1 VRVAVVG
8 GGAWG
13 TALACHAARL
23 DHDVS
28 LWAIEPQVAEDVSV
42 RHENVA
48 YLPGVALP
56 VRLRASTDLASVV
69 LDAGLVVLVSP
80 SQHLRWAAA
89 QVAPSLRDDAL
100 VLVATKGMEEG
111 THALMTD
118 VVREVIPRVT
128 PDRLAALSGPSF
140 AREVAA
146 GLPTDVVAASAGMAA
161 ARAVQEALHS
171 PMFRVY
177 ASRDLVGV
185 QVGGAVKN
193 VIAVAAGA
201 CDGLSLGLN
210 ARAAL
215 TTRGLAE
222 MSRLGV
228 ALGADPLTF
237 LGLAGVGDLF
247 LTCGG
252 ELSRNRK
259 LGMAVAQGKDPQ
271 EYVKAH
277 KWVAEG
283 FRTSAAAW
291 ALATARGVD
300 MPITEQ
306 VHHVLHH
313 RRPLLEAMKLL
324 VTRAHKEELVGIR
337 GSRTAEDQ
345 ERGGG

>member
-1 VRVAVVG
+1 MVG
-8 GGAWG
+8 D
-13 TALACHAARL
+13 AR
-23 DHDVS
+23 
-28 LWAIEPQVAEDVSV
+28 
-42 RHENVA
+42 
-48 YLPGVALP
+48 
-56 VRLRASTDLASVV
+56 
-69 LDAGLVVLVSP
+69 LVVLVPP
-80 SQHLRWAAA
+80 SEYLRSVVAR
-89 QVAPSLRDDAL
+89 VAPALHDEAL
-100 VLVATKGMEEG
+100 VVVATKGIEEK

-118 VVREVIPRVT
+118 VVRETLPRVS
-128 PDRLAALSGPSF
+128 PSRLAVLSGPSF
-140 AREVAA
+140 AREVAS
-146 GLPTDVVAASAGMAA
+146 GLPTDVVAASAGMEA
-161 ARAVQEALHS
+161 ARAVQAALHA

-177 ASRDLVGV
+177 ASGDMVGV

-259 LGMAVAQGKDPQ
+259 LGMAVAQGEDPQ

-277 KWVAEG
+277 KSVAEG

-291 ALATARGVD
+291 ALATERGVD

-306 VHHVLHH
+306 VHHVLHEG
-313 RRPLLEAMKLL
+313 RPLLEAMKRL
-324 VTRAHKEELVGIR
+324 VTRAHKEELEGI
-337 GSRTAEDQ
+337 
-345 ERGGG
+345 GG

>member
-13 TALACHAARL
+13 TALACHAARC

-28 LWAIEPQVAEDVSV
+28 LWAIEAQVAEDVT
-42 RHENVA
+42 RRRENTT

-56 VRLRASTDLASVV
+56 PSLRASTDLTAVV
-69 LDAGLVVLVSP
+69 AGARLVVLVPP
-80 SQHLRWAAA
+80 SEHLRSVATR
-89 QVAPSLRDDAL
+89 VAPALHADAL
-100 VLVATKGMEEG
+100 VVVATKGMEEA
-111 THALMTD
+111 THALMSD
-118 VVREVIPRVT
+118 VVKETMPQVA
-128 PDRLAALSGPSF
+128 PDRLAVLSGPSF
-140 AREVAA
+140 AREVAS
-146 GLPTDVVAASAGMAA
+146 GLPTDVVAASSDIEA
-161 ARAVQEALHS
+161 ARAVQEALHA

-177 ASRDLVGV
+177 ASRDMVGV

-252 ELSRNRK
+252 ELSRNRR
-259 LGMAVAQGKDPQ
+259 LGMAVAQGEDPQ

-277 KWVAEG
+277 KSVAEG

-291 ALATARGVD
+291 AVATARGVD

-306 VHHVLHH
+306 VHQVLHH
-313 RRPLLEAMKLL
+313 GRPLLEAMKLL
-324 VTRAHKEELVGIR
+324 VTRAQKEELVGIR
-337 GSRTAEDQ
+337 DSRSGS
-345 ERGGG
+345 G

>member
-1 VRVAVVG
+1 VRIAVVG

-13 TALACHAARL
+13 TALASHAARI
-23 DHDVS
+23 DHDVAM
-28 LWAIEPQVAEDVSV
+28 WAVEAEVADDVTA
-42 RHENVA
+42 RHENTT
-48 YLPGVALP
+48 YLPGVRLP
-56 VRLRASTDLASVV
+56 AKLRASTDAAQVV
-69 LDAGLVVLVSP
+69 DGAELVVLVPP
-80 SQHLRWAAA
+80 SEHLRAVATR
-89 QVAPSLRDDAL
+89 VAPAVREGAL
-100 VLVATKGMEEG
+100 VVLATKGIEER

-118 VVREVIPRVT
+118 VVLQAMPRAAA
-128 PDRLAALSGPSF
+128 DRVVVLSGPSF
-140 AREVAA
+140 AREVAS
-146 GLPTDVVAASAGMAA
+146 GLPTDVVAASTSMDA
-161 ARAVQEALHS
+161 ARAVQSALHS

-177 ASRDLVGV
+177 ASGDPVGV
-185 QVGGAVKN
+185 QVGGAIKN

-252 ELSRNRK
+252 ELSRNRR
-259 LGMAVAQGKDPQ
+259 LGTAVAQGEDPKA
-271 EYVKAH
+271 YVAKH
-277 KWVAEG
+277 KSVAEG

-291 ALATARGVD
+291 TLALAKGVD

-306 VHHVLHH
+306 VFHVLHEG
-313 RRPLLEAMKLL
+313 RPLLEAFKML
-324 VTRAHKEELVGIR
+324 VTRAKKEELEGIR
-337 GSRTAEDQ
+337 P
-345 ERGGG
+345 

>member
-23 DHDVS
+23 DHDVA
-28 LWAIEPQVAEDVSV
+28 LWAIERQVAEDVTL
-42 RHENVA
+42 RHENVT

-56 VRLRASTDLASVV
+56 VGLRASTDLDAVV
-69 LDAGLVVLVSP
+69 ADARLVLLVPP
-80 SQHLRWAAA
+80 SEHLRSVTER
-89 QVAPSLRDDAL
+89 VAPSLRDDAL

-118 VVREVIPRVT
+118 VVREVLPRIASH
-128 PDRLAALSGPSF
+128 RLAALSGPSF
-140 AREVAA
+140 AREVAL
-146 GLPTDVVAASAGMAA
+146 GLPTDVVAASSDMAA
-161 ARAVQEALHS
+161 ARAVQEALHA

-252 ELSRNRK
+252 ELSRNRQ
-259 LGMAVAQGKDPQ
+259 LGMAVAHGDDPQ

-277 KWVAEG
+277 RSVAEG

-306 VHHVLHH
+306 VHHVLHE
-313 RRPLLEAMKLL
+313 RRPLLDAMKLL

-337 GSRTAEDQ
+337 G
-345 ERGGG
+345 

>member
-1 VRVAVVG
+1 MRVAVVG

-13 TALACHAARL
+13 TALATHAVRL
-23 DHDVS
+23 EHEVS
-28 LWAIEPQVAEDVSV
+28 LWTHEASVAEDIAA
-42 RHENVA
+42 RHENKT
-48 YLPGVALP
+48 YLPGVTLP
-56 VRLRASTDLASVV
+56 ARLRASADVRVLA
-69 LDAGLVVLVSP
+69 DAELVVLVPP
-80 SQHLRWAAA
+80 SEHLRAVAGR
-89 QVAPSLRDDAL
+89 VAPVLHRDAL
-100 VLVATKGMEEG
+100 VVVATKGIEET

-118 VVREVIPRVT
+118 VVREAMPGVAPE
-128 PDRLAALSGPSF
+128 RLAVLSGPSF
-140 AREVAA
+140 AREVAT
-146 GLPTDVVAASAGMAA
+146 GLPTDVVVASHGTETASA
-161 ARAVQEALHS
+161 VQRALHS

-177 ASRDLVGV
+177 ASRDMVGV

-252 ELSRNRK
+252 ELSRNRM
-259 LGMAVAQGKDPQ
+259 LGMAVAKGEDPLA
-271 EYVKAH
+271 YVTAH
-277 KWVAEG
+277 KSVAEG

-291 ALATARGVD
+291 ALAVARGVD

-313 RRPLLEAMKLL
+313 GRPLLEGMKRL
-324 VTRAHKEELVGIR
+324 VTRAHKEELEGIR
-337 GSRTAEDQ
+337 G
-345 ERGGG
+345 

>member
-28 LWAIEPQVAEDVSV
+28 MWAVEPEVADDVTS
-42 RHENVA
+42 RHENMT

-56 VRLRASTDLASVV
+56 ARLLASTDVAAVV
-69 LDAGLVVLVSP
+69 RDAALVVLVPP
-80 SQHLRWAAA
+80 SEYLRSVAAR
-89 QVAPSLRDDAL
+89 VAPVLSGEAL
-100 VLVATKGMEEG
+100 VVVATKGIEET

-118 VVREVIPRVT
+118 VVRETLTGLSPG
-128 PDRLAALSGPSF
+128 RLAVLSGPSF
-140 AREVAA
+140 AREVAS
-146 GLPTDVVAASAGMAA
+146 GLPTDVVAASAGMEA
-161 ARAVQEALHS
+161 ARAVQAALHS

-177 ASRDLVGV
+177 ASGDMVGV

-252 ELSRNRK
+252 ELSRNRR
-259 LGMAVAQGKDPQ
+259 LGMAVAEGQDPQ
-271 EYVKAH
+271 AYVKQH
-277 KWVAEG
+277 KSVAEG

-291 ALATARGVD
+291 ALATQRGVD

-313 RRPLLEAMKLL
+313 GRPLLDAMKLL
-324 VTRAHKEELVGIR
+324 VTRAQKEELEGIR
-337 GSRTAEDQ
+337 G
-345 ERGGG
+345 

>member
-13 TALACHAARL
+13 TALGCHAARL
-23 DHDVS
+23 DHDVV
-28 LWAIEPQVAEDVSV
+28 LWAIEPRVAEDVAT
-42 RHENVA
+42 RHENIT
-48 YLPGVALP
+48 YLPGVTLP
-56 VRLRASTDLASVV
+56 ASLRASTDLDAVV
-69 LDAGLVVLVSP
+69 AEARLVVLVPP
-80 SQHLRWAAA
+80 SQHLRS
-89 QVAPSLRDDAL
+89 VALRLAPALRDDAL

-118 VVREVIPRVT
+118 VVREVLPRLT
-128 PDRLAALSGPSF
+128 PDRLAVLSGPSF
-140 AREVAA
+140 AREVAS
-146 GLPTDVVAASAGMAA
+146 GLPTDVVAASSEMAA
-161 ARAVQEALHS
+161 ARVVQEALHA

-252 ELSRNRK
+252 ELSRNRR
-259 LGMAVAQGKDPQ
+259 LGLAVAQGEDPQ

-277 KWVAEG
+277 QWVAEG

-313 RRPLLEAMKLL
+313 RRPLLDAMKLL
-324 VTRAHKEELVGIR
+324 VTRAHKEELAGIR
-337 GSRTAEDQ
+337 GTRQ
-345 ERGGG
+345 G

>member
-1 VRVAVVG
+1 MKIAVVG
-8 GGAWG
+8 AGAWG
-13 TALACHAARL
+13 TALACHARRL
-23 DHDVS
+23 GHEVA
-28 LWAIEPQVAEDVSV
+28 LWALEDAVV
-42 RHENVA
+42 RAVEDQRENTP

-56 VRLRASTDLASVV
+56 AGLHASTDAAAVV
-69 LDAGLVVLVSP
+69 KEAAIVILVPP
-80 SQHLRWAAA
+80 SEHLRSICAR
-89 QVAPSLRDDAL
+89 VAPGLRGDA
-100 VLVATKGMEEG
+100 VLSVASKGIELA
-111 THALMTD
+111 TRTLMSD
-118 VVREVIPRVT
+118 VVASALPGWPT
-128 PDRLAALSGPSF
+128 DRLSFLSGPSF
-140 AREVAA
+140 AREVAS
-146 GLPTDVVAASAGMAA
+146 GLPTDVVVASAGMQAA
-161 ARAVQEALHS
+161 HAVQAALHS

-177 ASRDLVGV
+177 ASGDPVGV

-252 ELSRNRK
+252 DLSRNRR
-259 LGMAVAQGKDPQ
+259 LGMAVAAGQDPQ
-271 EYVKAH
+271 VYVASQTS
-277 KWVAEG
+277 VAEG
-283 FRTSAAAW
+283 FHTSAAAW
-291 ALATARGVD
+291 ALAQQRGVD

-306 VHHVLHH
+306 VFHVLHEG
-313 RRPLLEAMKLL
+313 RPLLDAIRLL

-337 GSRTAEDQ
+337 
-345 ERGGG
+345 

>member
-1 VRVAVVG
+1 MRVAVVG

-13 TALACHAARL
+13 TALAAHAARL
-23 DHDVS
+23 DHDVA
-28 LWAIEPQVAEDVSV
+28 LWAVEPEVADDVTL
-42 RHENVA
+42 RRENRT

-56 VRLRASTDLASVV
+56 PSLRASTDMAAVV
-69 LDAGLVVLVSP
+69 GDARLVVLVPP
-80 SQHLRWAAA
+80 SEHLRSVASR
-89 QVAPSLRDDAL
+89 VAPALSGDAL
-100 VLVATKGMEEG
+100 VVVATKGIEEK

-118 VVREVIPRVT
+118 VVKETMPHVA
-128 PDRLAALSGPSF
+128 PDRLAILSGPSF
-140 AREVAA
+140 AREVAS
-146 GLPTDVVAASAGMAA
+146 GLPTDVVAASAGMVA
-161 ARAVQEALHS
+161 ARAVQGVLHS

-177 ASRDLVGV
+177 ASGDMVGV
-185 QVGGAVKN
+185 QIGGAVKN

-259 LGMAVAQGKDPQ
+259 LGMAVAQGEDPL

-277 KWVAEG
+277 RSVAEG

-291 ALATARGVD
+291 TLATRREVD

-306 VHHVLHH
+306 VYHVLHH

-324 VTRAHKEELVGIR
+324 VTRSHKEELHGLR
-337 GSRTAEDQ
+337 G
-345 ERGGG
+345 

>member
-1 VRVAVVG
+1 MRVAVVG

-13 TALACHAARL
+13 TALASHAARL
-23 DHDVS
+23 DHDVAM
-28 LWAIEPQVAEDVSV
+28 WAIEADVAEAVV
-42 RHENVA
+42 ARHENTT

-56 VRLRASTDLASVV
+56 SRLRASTDAAAVV
-69 LDAGLVVLVSP
+69 GDAELVVLVPP
-80 SQHLRWAAA
+80 SEHLRS
-89 QVAPSLRDDAL
+89 VAKRIAPAMRPG
-100 VLVATKGMEEG
+100 VLIAVATKGIEEG

-118 VVREVIPRVT
+118 VVREALPNVT
-128 PDRLAALSGPSF
+128 DDRLAVVSGPSF
-140 AREVAA
+140 AREVAS
-146 GLPTDVVAASAGMAA
+146 GLPTDVVAASLGMHAA
-161 ARAVQEALHS
+161 HAVQAALHS

-177 ASRDLVGV
+177 ASGDVVGV
-185 QVGGAVKN
+185 QIGGAIKN

-201 CDGLSLGLN
+201 CDGLGLGLN

-252 ELSRNRK
+252 ELSRNRR
-259 LGMAVAQGKDPQ
+259 LGMAVASGEDPQ
-271 EYVKAH
+271 AYVRAH
-277 KWVAEG
+277 RSVAEG

-313 RRPLLEAMKLL
+313 GRPLMEALTNL
-324 VTRAHKEELVGIR
+324 VTREKKEEFVGIR
-337 GSRTAEDQ
+337 TTG
-345 ERGGG
+345 

>member
-1 VRVAVVG
+1 
-8 GGAWG
+8 
-13 TALACHAARL
+13 
-23 DHDVS
+23 
-28 LWAIEPQVAEDVSV
+28 
-42 RHENVA
+42 
-48 YLPGVALP
+48 
-56 VRLRASTDLASVV
+56 
-69 LDAGLVVLVSP
+69 
-80 SQHLRWAAA
+80 
-89 QVAPSLRDDAL
+89 VAPGLRDDAL
-100 VLVATKGMEEG
+100 VVVATKGMEET
-111 THALMTD
+111 THSLMTD
-118 VVREVIPRVT
+118 VVRETMPRVA
-128 PDRLAALSGPSF
+128 PDRLAVLSGPSF
-140 AREVAA
+140 AREVAS
-146 GLPTDVVAASAGMAA
+146 GMPTDVVAASLDMRA

-177 ASRDLVGV
+177 ASRDMVGV

-201 CDGLSLGLN
+201 CDGLALGLN

-259 LGMAVAQGKDPQ
+259 LGMAVAQGEDPQ
-271 EYVKAH
+271 EYVKTH
-277 KWVAEG
+277 KSVAEG

-306 VHHVLHH
+306 VYRVLHH
-313 RRPLLEAMKLL
+313 GRPLLEAMKLL

-337 GSRTAEDQ
+337 GDASGSR
-345 ERGGG
+345 G

>member
-1 VRVAVVG
+1 VRVAVIG

-23 DHDVS
+23 DHRVA
-28 LWAIEPQVAEDVSV
+28 LWAIEPEVADDVTR
-42 RHENVA
+42 RHENTA
-48 YLPGVALP
+48 YLPGVSLP
-56 VRLRASTDLASVV
+56 TGLRASTDASAVAD
-69 LDAGLVVLVSP
+69 DARLVILVPP
-80 SQHLRWAAA
+80 SEHLRSVAAR
-89 QVAPSLRDDAL
+89 VAPAVRRDA
-100 VLVATKGMEEG
+100 VVVVATKGIEDQ
-111 THALMTD
+111 THALMTE
-118 VVREVIPRVT
+118 VVRQVMPALGDE
-128 PDRLAALSGPSF
+128 RLAVLSGPSF

-146 GLPTDVVAASAGMAA
+146 GLPTDLVAASPGMVA
-161 ARAVQEALHS
+161 AREVQAVLHS

-177 ASRDLVGV
+177 GSGDVIGV

-228 ALGADPLTF
+228 ALGANPLTF

-252 ELSRNRK
+252 ELSRNRQ
-259 LGMAVAQGKDPQ
+259 LGAALAHGQDPQ
-271 EYVKAH
+271 AYVKAH
-277 KWVAEG
+277 KSVAEG

-291 ALATARGVD
+291 ALACARGAD

-306 VHHVLHH
+306 VYHVLHH
-313 RRPLLEAMKLL
+313 GRPLLDAMKLL
-324 VTRAHKEELVGIR
+324 VTRAKKEELEGIR
-337 GSRTAEDQ
+337 
-345 ERGGG
+345 

>member
-1 VRVAVVG
+1 MRVAVVG

-13 TALACHAARL
+13 TALAAHAARL
-23 DHDVS
+23 EHDVA
-28 LWAIEPQVAEDVSV
+28 LWAIESEVADDVTTL
-42 RHENVA
+42 HENRT
-48 YLPGVALP
+48 YLPGVTLP
-56 VRLRASTDLASVV
+56 RSLRASTDAAAV
-69 LDAGLVVLVSP
+69 LGGAELVVLVPP
-80 SQHLRWAAA
+80 SEHLRAVCVRIAS
-89 QVAPSLRDDAL
+89 VAPAGAL
-100 VLVATKGMEEG
+100 VVVATKGIEESSD
-111 THALMTD
+111 ALMSD
-118 VVREVIPRVT
+118 VVREALPHVS
-128 PDRLAALSGPSF
+128 PDRLAVLSGPSF
-140 AREVAA
+140 AREVAS
-146 GLPTDVVAASAGMAA
+146 GLPTDVVVASAGMIA
-161 ARAVQEALHS
+161 AREAQRVLHA

-177 ASRDLVGV
+177 ASSDMVGV
-185 QVGGAVKN
+185 QIGGAVKN

-252 ELSRNRK
+252 ELSRNRR
-259 LGMAVAQGKDPQ
+259 LGMAVAEGQDPQ
-271 EYVKAH
+271 QYVRAH
-277 KWVAEG
+277 RSVAEG

-291 ALATARGVD
+291 GLAQRKGVD

-313 RRPLLEAMKLL
+313 GRPLLEAMKLL
-324 VTRAHKEELVGIR
+324 VTRAHKDELAGLR
-337 GSRTAEDQ
+337 DQ
-345 ERGGG
+345 G

>member
-1 VRVAVVG
+1 VRIAVVG
-8 GGAWG
+8 AGAWG
-13 TALACHAARL
+13 TALAAHAARL
-23 DHDVS
+23 DHDVA
-28 LWAIEPQVAEDVSV
+28 LWALEPEVADDVT
-42 RHENVA
+42 RRRENTL

-56 VRLRASTDLASVV
+56 SSLRASTDVEGVAADARIVLLVPPSEYLASVASRV
-69 LDAGLVVLVSP
+69 APALHPEALVVI
-80 SQHLRWAAA
+80 
-89 QVAPSLRDDAL
+89 
-100 VLVATKGMEEG
+100 ATKGIAEE

-118 VVREVIPRVT
+118 VVERAIPRLSR
-128 PDRLAALSGPSF
+128 DRLAVLSGPSF
-140 AREVAA
+140 AREVAS
-146 GLPTDVVAASAGMAA
+146 GMPTDVVAASEGMRA
-161 ARAVQEALHS
+161 AREVQAALHS

-177 ASRDLVGV
+177 ASGDVVGV
-185 QVGGAVKN
+185 QVGGSVKN

-252 ELSRNRK
+252 ELSRNRR
-259 LGMAVAQGKDPQ
+259 LGMAVAQGEDPQ
-271 EYVKAH
+271 AYVKAH
-277 KWVAEG
+277 RSVAEG

-291 ALATARGVD
+291 ALASDLEVD

-306 VHHVLHH
+306 VYHVLH
-313 RRPLLEAMKLL
+313 RGRPLLEAFRLL
-324 VTRAHKEELVGIR
+324 VTRAQKEELEGIR
-337 GSRTAEDQ
+337 PQ
-345 ERGGG
+345 

>member
-8 GGAWG
+8 SGAWG

-23 DHDVS
+23 DHDVAM
-28 LWAIEPQVAEDVSV
+28 WAVESQVAEDVTA
-42 RHENVA
+42 RHENIT

-56 VRLRASTDLASVV
+56 PRLRASTDLAAVVAEARLVILVPPSEYLRSVAV
-69 LDAGLVVLVSP
+69 
-80 SQHLRWAAA
+80 R
-89 QVAPSLRDDAL
+89 VAPALRDDAL

-111 THALMTD
+111 SHALMTD
-118 VVREVIPRVT
+118 VVREAIPRLT

-140 AREVAA
+140 AREVAS
-146 GLPTDVVAASAGMAA
+146 GLPTDVVAASSDMVA
-161 ARAVQEALHS
+161 ARAVQEALHA
-171 PMFRVY
+171 PLFRVY

-259 LGMAVAQGKDPQ
+259 LGMAVAAGEDPQ

-277 KWVAEG
+277 KSVAEG

-291 ALATARGVD
+291 ALARARGVD

-306 VHHVLHH
+306 VHHVLHQG
-313 RRPLLEAMKLL
+313 RPLLEAMKLL
-324 VTRAHKEELVGIR
+324 VSRAHKEELLGIR
-337 GSRTAEDQ
+337 A
-345 ERGGG
+345 

>member
-1 VRVAVVG
+1 MRVAVVG

-13 TALACHAARL
+13 TALAAHAARL
-23 DHDVS
+23 DHEVA
-28 LWAIEPQVAEDVSV
+28 LWAIEPQVAEDVTA
-42 RHENVA
+42 RRENTI
-48 YLPGVALP
+48 YLPGVPLP
-56 VRLRASTDLASVV
+56 RLAASTDVDTVVREAQLVILVPPSEHLRSVAARVASS
-69 LDAGLVVLVSP
+69 LHEEALVV
-80 SQHLRWAAA
+80 
-89 QVAPSLRDDAL
+89 
-100 VLVATKGMEEG
+100 VATKGIEEK
-111 THALMTD
+111 THALMTE
-118 VVREVIPRVT
+118 VVRQTLPRLG
-128 PDRLAALSGPSF
+128 PGRLAVLSGPSF
-140 AREVAA
+140 AREVAS
-146 GLPTDVVAASAGMAA
+146 GLPTDVVAASEGMEA
-161 ARAVQEALHS
+161 ARAVQAALHS

-177 ASRDLVGV
+177 ASDDMIGV

-228 ALGADPLTF
+228 ALGATPLTF

-252 ELSRNRK
+252 ELSRNRR
-259 LGMAVAQGKDPQ
+259 LGMAIAHGEDPQ
-271 EYVKAH
+271 AYVKAH
-277 KWVAEG
+277 VSVAEG

-291 ALATARGVD
+291 ALATERGVD

-313 RRPLLEAMKLL
+313 GRPLLDAMKLL
-324 VTRAHKEELVGIR
+324 VTRAHKEELLGIK
-337 GSRTAEDQ
+337 G
-345 ERGGG
+345 

>member
-28 LWAIEPQVAEDVSV
+28 MWAVEPDVAEEVTR
-42 RHENVA
+42 RHENTT

-56 VRLRASTDLASVV
+56 ARLRASTDVAAVV
-69 LDAGLVVLVSP
+69 HDAALVVLVPP
-80 SQHLRWAAA
+80 SEYLRSVAAR
-89 QVAPSLRDDAL
+89 VAPELSSEAL
-100 VLVATKGMEEG
+100 IVVATKGIEET

-118 VVREVIPRVT
+118 VVREMLPGVSPG
-128 PDRLAALSGPSF
+128 RLSVLSGPSF
-140 AREVAA
+140 AREVAS
-146 GLPTDVVAASAGMAA
+146 GLPTDLVAASARMEA
-161 ARAVQEALHS
+161 ARAVQAALHS

-177 ASRDLVGV
+177 TSGDMVGV

-252 ELSRNRK
+252 ELSRNRR
-259 LGMAVAQGKDPQ
+259 LGMAVAEGKDPQ
-271 EYVKAH
+271 AYVKEH
-277 KWVAEG
+277 KSVAEG

-291 ALATARGVD
+291 ALATQRGVD

-313 RRPLLEAMKLL
+313 GRPLLDAMKQL
-324 VTRAHKEELVGIR
+324 VTRAQKEELEGIR
-337 GSRTAEDQ
+337 G
-345 ERGGG
+345 